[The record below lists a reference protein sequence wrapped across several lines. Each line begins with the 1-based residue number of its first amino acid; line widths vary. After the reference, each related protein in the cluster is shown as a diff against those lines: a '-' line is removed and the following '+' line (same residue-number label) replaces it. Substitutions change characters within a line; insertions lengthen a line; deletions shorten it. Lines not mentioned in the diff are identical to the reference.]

1 MSGNDTAIS
10 QGMKE
15 LYRELVVRLLAAGA
29 IISSVLALL
38 AIHRLVA

>member
-1 MSGNDTAIS
+1 MSGNDTMIR
-10 QGMKE
+10 QGMKV
-15 LYRELVVRLLAAGA
+15 LYRELALRLLAAGA